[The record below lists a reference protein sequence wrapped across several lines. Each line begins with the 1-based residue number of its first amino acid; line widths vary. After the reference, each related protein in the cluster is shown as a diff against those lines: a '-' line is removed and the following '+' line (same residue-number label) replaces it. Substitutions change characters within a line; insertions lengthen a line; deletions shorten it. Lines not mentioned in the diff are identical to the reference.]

1 MSRKNS
7 IQVIVLK
14 KKVHKQEEG
23 EKQQQAP
30 TNISQLYELSPEAM
44 LHENARAEQA
54 EKAR

>member
-14 KKVHKQEEG
+14 KKVPKQEEG

-30 TNISQLYELSPEAM
+30 TNISQLYELSP
-44 LHENARAEQA
+44 
-54 EKAR
+54 